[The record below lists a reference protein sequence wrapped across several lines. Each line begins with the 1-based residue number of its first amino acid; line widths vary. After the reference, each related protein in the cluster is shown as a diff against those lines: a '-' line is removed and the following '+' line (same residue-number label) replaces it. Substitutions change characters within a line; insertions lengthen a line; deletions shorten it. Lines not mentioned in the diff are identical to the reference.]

1 MKRIALLSGILL
13 FLFGSGFLLPD
24 SSEEPAKINWYS
36 LEEAQN
42 LADNSD
48 KKVLIY
54 LEAQWCGY
62 CNKMESEV
70 FPLQEVQDVMH
81 QFYYP
86 VRVDIDSKNTL
97 VFKGQKL
104 TEKEFAQKL
113 RVSGTPTFLFVNG
126 DGTMLGKQ
134 PGFMPADVFKALLSY
149 VGSDLYDKMKFDQ
162 YLKEQT
168 EKG

>member
-1 MKRIALLSGILL
+1 M
-13 FLFGSGFLLPD
+13 LPD
-24 SSEEPAKINWYS
+24 SSEKSAKINWYS

-42 LADNSD
+42 LADDSG
-48 KKVLIY
+48 KKVLVY

-86 VRVDIDSKNTL
+86 VRVDIDSNNTL
-97 VFKGQKL
+97 VFKDQKL

-113 RVSGTPTFLFVNG
+113 RVSGTPTFLFING
-126 DGTMLGKQ
+126 EGTMLGKQ